1 MGAVNKRYES
11 LNYLQLLRNTY
22 TRLPILEEMSRFK
35 RVNELLTFTKEIAAA
50 KIQITYKRY
59 KFHVTEE

>member
-50 KIQITYKRY
+50 KI
-59 KFHVTEE
+59 